1 MYHNITVSSVFLTS
15 FKHIKHSN
23 VSSTI
28 YIDFTTHNLKFYL
41 NYVFI
46 KWIRHIDLFD
56 FVPQKYQ
63 TESLNRLIIDEM
75 YSSHCQCDLHF

>member
-1 MYHNITVSSVFLTS
+1 MYL
-15 FKHIKHSN
+15 
-23 VSSTI
+23 
-28 YIDFTTHNLKFYL
+28 LQ
-41 NYVFI
+41 
-46 KWIRHIDLFD
+46 WIRHIDLFD